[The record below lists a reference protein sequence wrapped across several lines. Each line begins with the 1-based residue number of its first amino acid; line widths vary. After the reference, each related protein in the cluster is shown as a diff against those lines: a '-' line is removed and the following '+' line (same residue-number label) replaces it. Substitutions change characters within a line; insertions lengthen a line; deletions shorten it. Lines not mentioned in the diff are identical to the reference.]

1 MVDSNDTGDTV
12 TDRDRDTVTVLAHRI
27 RRLDTDA
34 CAALVAD
41 LWDARGF
48 ETRREGREVVATGRG
63 TARCIRVGTGGRT
76 ADPPDVVVSARG
88 GRGLREAATANVRAV
103 DAEGLAEM
111 LRYAVD
117 RGTAATLCERHL
129 GAPPEELR
137 PPARERLHTRLREL
151 RAAVAVGPRESP
163 VGLAPL
169 IAAVLVVLVGTA
181 AGVALTAGPG
191 VPSASADAG
200 DAGSPGGADG
210 AEPVPV
216 PESTPV
222 GDGAVVSPTRAAGE
236 SESAPPGN
244 ASAVPGLTDDGIGNL
259 SALAAAHARGLLGR
273 SYTLRMD
280 TYRAS
285 PGSEAPARFDTDV
298 AVAGDRFLVEENVGD
313 DEDRR
318 RLRTVYHDGED
329 WYVENRTGAGTA
341 YEWIEAR
348 EQPPPAPDPDEAAL
362 TLVADYL
369 STPETSVESRDGTD
383 GARYRLVGRGT
394 PPTMDADE
402 VRNYTAV
409 ALVDREG
416 VVRDLTVRYA
426 VVTEE
431 GRFQVR
437 KEWTYGRLGETTVEP
452 PPWYPER
459 FATNGTPAG
468 TPDG

>member
-1 MVDSNDTGDTV
+1 MDGDDTGNTV
-12 TDRDRDTVTVLAHRI
+12 TDRDPDTVAVLARHL

-48 ETRREGREVVATGRG
+48 ETRREGPEVVATGRG
-63 TARCIRVGTGGRT
+63 TARRVRVGTGGRT
-76 ADPPDVVVSARG
+76 GDPPDVVVSPRG
-88 GRGLREAATANVRAV
+88 GGVWEAAAGVRVV
-103 DAEGLAEM
+103 DAEELAGM

-117 RGTAATLCERHL
+117 RETGATLCERHL
-129 GAPPEELR
+129 GAPPGELR
-137 PPARERLHTRLREL
+137 PPAGTRLRTRL
-151 RAAVAVGPRESP
+151 RGLRGSIAVGPRELP

-169 IAAVLVVLVGTA
+169 LAAVLVVLVGTA

-191 VPSASADAG
+191 APSASADAG
-200 DAGSPGGADG
+200 GPGEADG
-210 AEPVPV
+210 VEPVPV

-222 GDGAVVSPTRAAGE
+222 GDDDVRSTRTAGG
-236 SESAPPGN
+236 SEGTPPGN
-244 ASAVPGLTDDGIGNL
+244 ASAVPGLTDDGVADL

-273 SYTLRMD
+273 SYTLWMD

-285 PGSEAPARFDTDV
+285 PGADTPTRFDTDV

-329 WYVENRTGAGTA
+329 WHVANRTGTGTV
-341 YEWIEAR
+341 YERVEGR
-348 EQPPPAPDPDEAAL
+348 EPPPAPDPEEVAL

-369 STPETSVESRDGTD
+369 STPQTSVERRGGT
-383 GARYRLVGRGT
+383 GGPRYRLVGRGT
-394 PPTMDADE
+394 PPAMDVDA

-409 ALVDREG
+409 ALVDRDG

-426 VVTEE
+426 VVTGE
-431 GRFQVR
+431 GRFGVR
-437 KEWTYGRLGETTVEP
+437 KEWTYGRLGETTVQP
-452 PPWYPER
+452 PPWYVER
-459 FATNGTPAG
+459 FAANGTAAG
-468 TPDG
+468 TPGG